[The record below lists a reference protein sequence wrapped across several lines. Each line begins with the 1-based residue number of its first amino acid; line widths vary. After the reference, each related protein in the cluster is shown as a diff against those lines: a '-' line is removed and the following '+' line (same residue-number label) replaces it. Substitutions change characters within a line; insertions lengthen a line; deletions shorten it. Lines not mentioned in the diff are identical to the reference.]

1 MVSVHT
7 GEALGCYIPISNQR
21 VNEGWNRM
29 DIQIDC
35 QAFVVVPWTAIGT
48 WSADNIG
55 SNSSVTVCEQ
65 YNLGANR

>member
-1 MVSVHT
+1 
-7 GEALGCYIPISNQR
+7 
-21 VNEGWNRM
+21 M
-29 DIQIDC
+29 DVQIDC